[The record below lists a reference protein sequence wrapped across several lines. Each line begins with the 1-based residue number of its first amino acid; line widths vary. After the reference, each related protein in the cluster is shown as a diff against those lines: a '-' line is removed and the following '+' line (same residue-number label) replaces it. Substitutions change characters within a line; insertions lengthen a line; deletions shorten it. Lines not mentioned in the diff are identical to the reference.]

1 MVVVDRVDQRMNTKS
16 DLTSS
21 IVWIDRGEQT
31 NNHGV
36 VRAHERRYKRE
47 LGLELDSSYLP

>member
-1 MVVVDRVDQRMNTKS
+1 MRRINLVDHVDQRMNTKC
-16 DLTSS
+16 DLALS

-31 NNHGV
+31 NRHGV

-47 LGLELDSSYLP
+47 LRL